1 MTDMSDQ
8 DLAKKLVEN
17 INADPQFA
25 DVEILKT
32 LFLELAANIQSGPL
46 GFPDQKFTPFFEK
59 MKKIPFPES
68 YVEMVLTLIKKHT
81 LSPDQISLL
90 AKGYHGKFLL
100 PAKADSAGKGKA
112 TAKFLKRVV
121 PDDEEEK
128 EEEAPKA
135 VKHAR
140 VDGAGSWKS
149 DVQFQEMYTEVQAKL
164 RAYQM
169 AVKKQEELDAK
180 EEQYYNLHQAA
191 RKSSKDNAE
200 ITKQCLA
207 DYEAAKA
214 EFEAMKESA

>member
-25 DVEILKT
+25 DVENLNT
-32 LFLELAANIQSGPL
+32 LFRELAANIPS
-46 GFPDQKFTPFFEK
+46 PDQKLSAQKFTPFFEK
-59 MKKIPFPES
+59 IKAAIRPES
-68 YVEMVLTLIKKHT
+68 YVKMALSLIKKYT
-81 LSPDQISLL
+81 LPSDQISLL

-112 TAKFLKRVV
+112 TAKKQKRIV
-121 PDDEEEK
+121 PEDD

-214 EFEAMKESA
+214 DFEAMKESA